1 MTDWPI
7 RDVSRA
13 TGITSRTLRHY
24 EQIGLLRPA
33 RVAPNGYRFYGDEE
47 ISRLYRILSLRSLG
61 LPLASIGS
69 ALEDDAT
76 LAGAITAHLALLE
89 ERRER
94 TAQQI
99 TAVQHTLAALTTGDT
114 MTIEDIFAGFDAAR
128 HEGEVRERWGEDAW
142 RRSTARRSRMS
153 EDERRA
159 DDRRS
164 RDVTAALR
172 DAAASG
178 EDPAGARFQDLI
190 ATHHAWVAD
199 QWGGRAP
206 DRDSYTGLSELYVAD
221 PRFAAAYGGQA
232 SAELIRDAMQMWIAE
247 SLG

>member
-1 MTDWPI
+1 MTHWPI

-13 TGITSRTLRHY
+13 PGITSRTLRHY

-76 LAGAITAHLALLE
+76 LAEAITAHLALLE

-94 TAQQI
+94 TTQQI
-99 TAVQHTLAALTTGDT
+99 AAVQHTLAALTTGDT

-142 RRSTARRSRMS
+142 RRSNARRSRMS

-172 DAAASG
+172 DAAA
-178 EDPAGARFQDLI
+178 F
-190 ATHHAWVAD
+190 
-199 QWGGRAP
+199 GGGPRRRTFPGP
-206 DRDSYTGLSELYVAD
+206 DRDAPRMGGRPVGRSGSRPRLLHRAVGALRRRPPLRRGLRR
-221 PRFAAAYGGQA
+221 PGQRRA
-232 SAELIRDAMQMWIAE
+232 HP
-247 SLG
+247 